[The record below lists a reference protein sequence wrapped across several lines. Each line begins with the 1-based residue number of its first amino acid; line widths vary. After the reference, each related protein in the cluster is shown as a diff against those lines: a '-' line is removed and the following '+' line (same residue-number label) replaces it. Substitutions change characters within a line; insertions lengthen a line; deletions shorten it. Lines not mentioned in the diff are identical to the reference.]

1 MSQKTSS
8 LPGALAQVDVA
19 LASATAA
26 SFTYPTVLY
35 QLLFCGDERRYLFQ
49 EELSLVSNLSY
60 EVRQRIVVETPL
72 DEFRVTFMDGNAA
85 ISSINEILD
94 YRRRNLLARVDPI
107 PDLGPPP
114 GDDTPTD
121 PGNETELF
129 TTGGEQDLQISYY
142 LYDHLGNT
150 RIVFHTV
157 LENKTKVDDRIV
169 GVRPLRPKRVVLSRP
184 PGFDLNETRRSG

>member
-1 MSQKTSS
+1 MRAVRGLVCQKNP
-8 LPGALAQVDVA
+8 LPL
-19 LASATAA
+19 
-26 SFTYPTVLY
+26 
-35 QLLFCGDERRYLFQ
+35 LFQ

-60 EVRQRIVVETPL
+60 EVRQRIIVETPL
-72 DEFRVTFMDGNAA
+72 DEFRVTFTDGNAA

-94 YRRRNLLARVDPI
+94 YRRRNLLARVDPL
-107 PDLGPPP
+107 PDLGPSP

-157 LENKTKVDDRIV
+157 LENKTKVDDRMV
-169 GVRPLRPKRVVLSRP
+169 GVRPLRPKRVVLSRS
-184 PGFDLNETRRSG
+184 GVSLKSKHRDLDGGLLPLRENTA